1 MFHKVSEL
9 FNNSDWY
16 LSLIDLLKTNLYT
29 EVSVPDCGRSLL
41 FNSLN
46 FRFNSPILYVT
57 RDINRAET
65 LVNDLLMITGS
76 QNQVF
81 YYPPLENIPFE
92 FLHINSM
99 TYTQRSKALSAIIE
113 SEKNQYPPIV
123 VAPISAI
130 TNKIISSFEMKEKRL
145 IIKEG
150 TSLKMKDFLFLLLQF
165 GYKLNKFTEME
176 GQCSQRGGIVDIF
189 CPIYEKP
196 IRIEF
201 WGDEVVSLR
210 SFDTNTQTSL
220 EVLNVITI
228 YPVSEVVFPTNDAS
242 IEYFGGQIDHKQDVK
257 NIQQLSRDVK
267 FSNNF
272 EFPDFYAGTY
282 NKSSLLDYF
291 TNTGLVIIDG

>member
-99 TYTQRSKALSAIIE
+99 TYT
-113 SEKNQYPPIV
+113 
-123 VAPISAI
+123 
-130 TNKIISSFEMKEKRL
+130 
-145 IIKEG
+145 
-150 TSLKMKDFLFLLLQF
+150 
-165 GYKLNKFTEME
+165 
-176 GQCSQRGGIVDIF
+176 
-189 CPIYEKP
+189 
-196 IRIEF
+196 
-201 WGDEVVSLR
+201 
-210 SFDTNTQTSL
+210 
-220 EVLNVITI
+220 
-228 YPVSEVVFPTNDAS
+228 PVSYTHQTLPTICS
-242 IEYFGGQIDHKQDVK
+242 E
-257 NIQQLSRDVK
+257 
-267 FSNNF
+267 
-272 EFPDFYAGTY
+272 
-282 NKSSLLDYF
+282 
-291 TNTGLVIIDG
+291 